1 MEALNTYDQFP
12 YLQLIMMTHTDQ
24 KSRKIL
30 VYPNNTQVMLSY
42 HVKEIFIKTRIN
54 NDMLPLHGDPTQ
66 IIFFVIAVFL
76 KYLFVWL
83 LQVLVVSYGIRGLC
97 CSMQDLFSCHMK
109 ALICSVWDLVPQPG
123 VKPRTSVLGV
133 QSLNH
138 WITKEAPMITIF

>member
-1 MEALNTYDQFP
+1 
-12 YLQLIMMTHTDQ
+12 
-24 KSRKIL
+24 
-30 VYPNNTQVMLSY
+30 
-42 HVKEIFIKTRIN
+42 
-54 NDMLPLHGDPTQ
+54 MLPLHGDPTQ

-138 WITKEAPMITIF
+138 